1 MFVSKL
7 RALIAIGCCTVVAGA
22 APAMAT
28 SIPEPIPGAGVQ
40 ATTIAAGA
48 SAGDIQITT
57 SGPVEVTVREIT
69 IEPGGSTG
77 WHHHAGELLA
87 VVQAGTLT
95 RQLEDCSEVTT
106 STGEAFVEPAGGE
119 HVHVG
124 RNLGTEPVVLYVAY
138 VLPAGSPF
146 SVGALDPGCG

>member
-1 MFVSKL
+1 MLMSKL
-7 RALIAIGCCTVVAGA
+7 RTILVIGCCTVAVGA
-22 APAMAT
+22 VSGGPPSTPA
-28 SIPEPIPGAGVQ
+28 SDVV
-40 ATTIAAGA
+40 ATTLAAGT
-48 SAGDIQITT
+48 SSGDIQI
-57 SGPVEVTVREIT
+57 SARGPTEVTVREIT

-95 RQLEDCSEVTT
+95 RQLEDCSQVTT
-106 STGEAFVEPAGGE
+106 PTGEAFVEPAGEE

-124 RNLGTEPVVLYVAY
+124 RNLGTEPVVLYVVY

-146 SVGALDPGCG
+146 SVEAPDPGCGR